1 MFRSLRLFAVDRKFL
16 KKSDK
21 DTTKAAYYIKRSAE
35 GNIPV
40 YFERHRKPDRT
51 YEYVTKV
58 GGLYGN
64 AQAFACDVKNAIG
77 AENVKLQRRKAVI
90 SGDSNMVAKLK
101 MWLHKAGF

>member
-1 MFRSLRLFAVDRKFL
+1 MFKSLRLFAIDRKFL

-21 DTTKAAYYIKRSAE
+21 DTTGAAYLIKRSAE

-40 YFERHRKPDRT
+40 YFERKRKPDRS

-64 AQAFACDVKNAIG
+64 GQAFACDVKNAIG
-77 AENVKLQRRKAVI
+77 AENVKLQRRKAII
-90 SGDSNMVAKLK
+90 SGDANMVTKLK
-101 MWLHKAGF
+101 LWLHKSGF